1 MHGCCADGGGYAY
14 RLCRRTSANN
24 MDLDEKCFQQT
35 HLDFVGSTQA
45 VVGCTAS
52 NATHCTAP
60 YRTEF
65 PAMYTN
71 KGTHPRGSMWARNP
85 IPACKGTGGGAPAA
99 GGQCDGPQFP
109 PPAPGLYGFG
119 NGPRGGFE
127 FSVVDKLQVPHDL
140 APGEYVL
147 SFRYDCE
154 RECSNDPWSA
164 LPCPRQSD
172 RRSLCVARDEP
183 GLERMRQ
190 RPHHRLSGL
199 REAQRALGE
208 RGSECKR
215 TFLKLALPFCC

>member
-1 MHGCCADGGGYAY
+1 MGTQ
-14 RLCRRTSANN
+14 RKRSRSLCVFFRRSSKKAAA
-24 MDLDEKCFQQT
+24 Q
-35 HLDFVGSTQA
+35 
-45 VVGCTAS
+45 
-52 NATHCTAP
+52 
-60 YRTEF
+60 
-65 PAMYTN
+65 
-71 KGTHPRGSMWARNP
+71 P

-154 RECSNDPWSA
+154 RECSNGPWSA
-164 LPCPRQSD
+164 LPRPRSSD

-183 GLERMRQ
+183 GLERLRQ

-199 REAQRALGE
+199 REVQRALGS
-208 RGSECKR
+208 RGANVKELSVSLLCR
-215 TFLKLALPFCC
+215 VAARSNSSAS

>member
-1 MHGCCADGGGYAY
+1 
-14 RLCRRTSANN
+14 

-127 FSVVDKLQVPHDL
+127 FSVVDKLQVPRDL

-154 RECSNDPWSA
+154 RECSNGPWSA
-164 LPCPRQSD
+164 LPRI
-172 RRSLCVARDEP
+172 SLTDGRCVSPETSQVWNGCANVRIT
-183 GLERMRQ
+183 
-190 RPHHRLSGL
+190 
-199 REAQRALGE
+199 A
-208 RGSECKR
+208 
-215 TFLKLALPFCC
+215 